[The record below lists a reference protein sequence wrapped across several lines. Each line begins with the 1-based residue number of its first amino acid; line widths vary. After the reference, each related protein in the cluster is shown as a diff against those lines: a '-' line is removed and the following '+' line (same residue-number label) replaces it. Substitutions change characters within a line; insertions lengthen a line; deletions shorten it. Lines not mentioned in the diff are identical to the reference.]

1 MVKLYLDEDI
11 HGLLA
16 KLLRARNIKVE
27 TTQES
32 KMLGK
37 EDWEQIEHAIK
48 TNSVMVTHNR
58 VDFENLFAMYVEQTK
73 NFPGIIVLIRR
84 EVYVMANRLS
94 RFVLSHE
101 DIKNQLWYV

>member
-1 MVKLYLDEDI
+1 MVRLYLDEDV

-16 KLLRARNIKVE
+16 TLLRARNISVE

-37 EDWEQIEHAIK
+37 DDWEQFEYATK
-48 TNSVMVTHNR
+48 TNAVIVTHNR
-58 VDFENLFAMYVEQTK
+58 VDFENLFANYTEQRK
-73 NFPGIIVLIRR
+73 SHDGIIILLRR

-94 RFVLSHE
+94 KFVLSHE
-101 DIKNQLWYV
+101 DLKNQLWYV

>member
-1 MVKLYLDEDI
+1 MVNLYLDEDV
-11 HGLLA
+11 HGLLV
-16 KLLRARNIKVE
+16 KLLRARNIPVK

-37 EDWEQIEHAIK
+37 NDWDQLEYAIQINAAL
-48 TNSVMVTHNR
+48 VTHNR
-58 VDFENLFAMYVEQTK
+58 VDFENIFNSYIEKGENQS
-73 NFPGIIVLIRR
+73 GIIILIRR

-94 RFVLSHE
+94 KFVLSHE